1 MYIPRSDQFNVE
13 LKKVE
18 RRGNWTKCALLIFK
32 TPLNLRKAVV
42 RIICLELFFFAFKIT
57 SSQETE
63 KPYSADWPTQN
74 FWIRIQINSILTYF
88 QLFWVITPTHPPF
101 S

>member
-1 MYIPRSDQFNVE
+1 MYIPRSHQSIVE
-13 LKKVE
+13 LEKVE

-57 SSQETE
+57 SSQETQ
-63 KPYSADWPTQN
+63 KNRTPL
-74 FWIRIQINSILTYF
+74 IGLHRIFGLEF
-88 QLFWVITPTHPPF
+88 R
-101 S
+101 